1 MALFWAGWGTRAAA
15 PCAGAACCL
24 PPPHRPLSGA
34 PFGSLQGTHLFHVA
48 RRPLVNVHDKYQRT
62 QNDLVSGDRVGG
74 TQTEGISPPPAHSGH
89 SKRAWARWQAGLL
102 RGGRAPTTQP
112 GAGIR
117 RAETQALCSETWH
130 PRAPAPQCQ
139 SLARDSILKRVG
151 VAVDTPLTPPDDLG
165 LASRVSLHAT
175 CQ

>member
-34 PFGSLQGTHLFHVA
+34 PLGSLQGTHLFHVA

-74 TQTEGISPPPAHSGH
+74 TQTEGISPPPARSGH
-89 SKRAWARWQAGLL
+89 SKAGLGQVA
-102 RGGRAPTTQP
+102 GGAPAWRQ
-112 GAGIR
+112 GANHAARIR